1 MSQVNRP
8 VPECVISFVS
18 AGTYRKLASVLC
30 IHLPHRRCSMA
41 APFFLIEW
49 QFIVLFK
56 IWIHK
61 IFFYIF
67 LHIFIIF
74 LYCLIDF
81 PFSFFLP
88 IALYNFEAAM
98 NIISFSSK
106 HSDLFIMNLSTSV
119 SAASYSFVLI
129 YAYTP
134 EVAATTFPGSFC
146 IHFLQNSTDS
156 FVLPSSRSTV
166 AFLI

>member
-1 MSQVNRP
+1 MDAKKS
-8 VPECVISFVS
+8 
-18 AGTYRKLASVLC
+18 GTLK
-30 IHLPHRRCSMA
+30 
-41 APFFLIEW
+41 
-49 QFIVLFK
+49 
-56 IWIHK
+56 
-61 IFFYIF
+61 
-67 LHIFIIF
+67 
-74 LYCLIDF
+74 
-81 PFSFFLP
+81 
-88 IALYNFEAAM
+88 
-98 NIISFSSK
+98 FSSK

-166 AFLI
+166 AFLNLISEPVYSDVHCGFKII